1 MLMKSPLLSQNFY
14 LPPKMASTAKC
25 DAPFLQREDAR
36 RAATGKVFVIK
47 KVEEEGAG
55 EKPSIRA
62 ACAARGTQ

>member
-1 MLMKSPLLSQNFY
+1 
-14 LPPKMASTAKC
+14 MASTAKC